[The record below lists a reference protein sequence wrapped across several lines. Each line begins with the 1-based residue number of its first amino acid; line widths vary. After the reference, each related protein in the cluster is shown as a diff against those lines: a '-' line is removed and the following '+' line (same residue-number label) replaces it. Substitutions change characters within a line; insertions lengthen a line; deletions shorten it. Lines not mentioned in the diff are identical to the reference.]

1 MNRNHTLLD
10 IERITG
16 MNPLLELARA
26 SALDWYTTI
35 REKPISTLHDSDLN
49 QLIRHHLHTE
59 CILSECLHRLYEDP
73 VTGAYYDGELLNSL
87 ATHIS
92 PSFWKKHHTSRTSI
106 EEFLIMVNTFK
117 IPEIYSW
124 DAETEKRNYYSSIQ
138 RLTEKIEA

>member
-26 SALDWYTTI
+26 SALNWYTSI
-35 REKPISTLHDSDLN
+35 REKPISTLCDSDLN

-59 CILSECLHRLYEDP
+59 FILSECLHRLYEDP
-73 VTGAYYDGELLNSL
+73 VAGAYYDGELLDSL

-92 PSFWKKHHTSRTSI
+92 PTFWQTHQKSRTSI
-106 EEFLIMVNTFK
+106 HEFLIMVNTFK
-117 IPEIYSW
+117 IPEIYQW
-124 DAETEKRNYYSSIQ
+124 DAETEKRDYYYSIE
-138 RLTEKIEA
+138 RLKEKIQA